1 MKLTNFESVRLGSA
15 WPACVDVKRLG
26 THEENGV
33 YVETWLY
40 SGTDK
45 GASNFSQLRRHT
57 SEKKVALFCFGWSD
71 AEHEILPDNWKDSR
85 VLWDSRYPE

>member
-45 GASNFSQLRRHT
+45 GASNFSQLRRHN
-57 SEKKVALFCFGWSD
+57 SEKKVSLFCFGWSD
-71 AEHEILPDNWKDSR
+71 AEHEILPDNWKDSS
-85 VLWDSRYPE
+85 VLWDSRCPE